1 MVGSLS
7 ISSSDMKRFLIYISS
22 LLVPLFLCMVIL
34 EVVVVKIPNSYS
46 YKYNYVK
53 TRGDSIK
60 ILAIGHSQIYDGFDP
75 SVFGNIAF
83 NMGNSSQEFIDDY
96 YVLRELLDDMP
107 NLKVVI
113 LPIGYSDVSMANQK
127 FEISERGTYYHEYM
141 NVDYDGQLP
150 LKYRYEGLNI
160 PKAFSKI
167 CKYFFK
173 HEDIVG
179 CDSLGKRNK
188 YKLEDRTWKLEDN
201 KVISKFYSLKGSS
214 GFVIRGEEFLEKI
227 VVMLR
232 ERHIRIVLVS
242 TPYYRESLRDI
253 NVSQQLFSDAFIL
266 SFSKRNNIQYLNYQS
281 SGYFTEDDFYDEA
294 HLSEIGAIKFSEML
308 LRSISDSLKW

>member
-1 MVGSLS
+1 
-7 ISSSDMKRFLIYISS
+7 
-22 LLVPLFLCMVIL
+22 MVIL

-53 TRGDSIK
+53 THGDSIQ

-83 NMGNSSQEFIDDY
+83 NLGNSSQEFIDDFY
-96 YVLRELLDDMP
+96 ILRELMDDMP

-113 LPIGYSDVSMANQK
+113 LPIGYSDVSLANQK

-160 PKAFSKI
+160 PKACSKI
-167 CKYFFK
+167 YNYYFE

-188 YKLEDRTWKLEDN
+188 YKLEDRTWKLDDN
-201 KVISKFYSLKGSS
+201 KVISKYYSLKGCS
-214 GFVIRGEEFLEKI
+214 GFIIRGEEFLDKI
-227 VVMLR
+227 AILLKGKG
-232 ERHIRIVLVS
+232 ITLVLVS
-242 TPYYRESLRDI
+242 PPYYHKSLKDLNKNQQAFVETYI
-253 NVSQQLFSDAFIL
+253 NAFSSKHHALFFDF
-266 SFSKRNNIQYLNYQS
+266 QS
-281 SGYFTEDDFYDEA
+281 STGFTEVDFYDEA
-294 HLSEIGAIKFSEML
+294 HLSEFGAKKLTKMIFDKICV
-308 LRSISDSLKW
+308 LR